1 MLCLWHEVID
11 CMPIDRATTEELFDA
26 VESYLLTDCKG
37 LYDAL
42 TRIESPGLQLGEERT
57 AVEVLCLK

>member
-11 CMPIDRATTEELFDA
+11 CMPIDRARTEELFDS
-26 VESYLLTDCKG
+26 VESYRLPDCKN

-42 TRIESPGLQLGEERT
+42 TRIESSGLQLSEKTT
-57 AVEVLCLK
+57 AIEVLCLK

>member
-11 CMPIDRATTEELFDA
+11 CMPIDRATTEELVDS
-26 VESYLLTDCKG
+26 VDSYLLTDCKS

-42 TRIESPGLQLGEERT
+42 TRIESSGLQLSEKRT
-57 AVEVLCLK
+57 AIEVLCLK